1 MNDTKYITTI
11 VYNLIR
17 QNLEFAPY
25 NVPALKEGKKKHVK
39 AVNGAITAYLRKRWG
54 LPHKDRSTDTHHAM
68 DAVTIACCTEGMIQK
83 ISRSMQILELRY
95 MHNGRMFDEETGEI
109 YDRENYTLQE
119 WKDKFGVHIPRP
131 WEEFKN
137 ELDVRMGEDP
147 LNFLDIH
154 PDVAKALDYPEYY
167 YPDSASNWKGFI
179 HPIFVSRMP
188 NHKVTGQA
196 NKDTVRS
203 PRLFKEGYVIS
214 KVPLTS
220 LKLKDDE
227 IVNYYNKESDMLLYN
242 ALKRQLQ
249 LYSNDAEKAF
259 AQPFHKPKA
268 DGTQGPV
275 VKKVKVIDKQ
285 SSGVYVHEGKGITA
299 NGDMIRIDVF
309 RENGKYFFVPIYAA
323 DVVKKVLPN
332 KAATAG
338 KNYENWREMKDE
350 NFVFSLYPKDLV
362 YISSKKGLKM
372 NLVHGGQVI
381 KQDAIMY
388 YNKAN
393 IALASIICEA
403 HDSGFKVENLGI
415 QSLTVFK
422 KCQVDVL
429 GNISIVKH
437 EKRMDFSVKKH

>member
-1 MNDTKYITTI
+1 
-11 VYNLIR
+11 
-17 QNLEFAPY
+17 
-25 NVPALKEGKKKHVK
+25 
-39 AVNGAITAYLRKRWG
+39 
-54 LPHKDRSTDTHHAM
+54 M

-83 ISRSMQILELRY
+83 ISRSMQILEMRY
-95 MHNGRMFDEETGEI
+95 MLKGKMYDEETGEI
-109 YDRENYTLQE
+109 YDHENYTLQE

-131 WEEFKN
+131 WEEFRN

-147 LNFLDIH
+147 LNFLDTY

-167 YPDSASNWKGFI
+167 YPDSANNWKGFI
-179 HPIFVSRMP
+179 RPIFVSRMP

-350 NFVFSLYPKDLV
+350 NFVFSLYPKDLIHV
-362 YISSKKGLKM
+362 KTKKEDGLKL
-372 NLVHGGQVI
+372 NLVSGGQVKTQEVI
-381 KQDAIMY
+381 AY
-388 YNKAN
+388 YTGADVST
-393 IALASIICEA
+393 ASIA
-403 HDSGFKVENLGI
+403 GKASDSNFSFRGLGI
-415 QSLTVFK
+415 QSLTVFE

-429 GNISIVKH
+429 GNISVVKH
-437 EKRMDFSVKKH
+437 EKRMDFSAKKR